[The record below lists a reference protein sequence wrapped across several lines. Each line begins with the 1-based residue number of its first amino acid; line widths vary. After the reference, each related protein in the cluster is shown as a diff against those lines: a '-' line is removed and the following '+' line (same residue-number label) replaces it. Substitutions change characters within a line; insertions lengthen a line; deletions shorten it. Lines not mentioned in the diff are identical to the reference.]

1 MSITLLGF
9 KTMLTEEL
17 GNSLEEDLRQM
28 VISITTQELE
38 KIKQELICSFKDSKS
53 FSLDGTQWSKIIKT
67 FAKIVKELSLGPGA
81 ETNTSAF
88 SSQQESI
95 PKAFR
100 EIVYM
105 YNKTVCSDNQGYS
118 DINNGLSL
126 EESQRSPSQFETN
139 YPTDLSTNVCTDSE
153 CEYFKVGVLRNLSDE
168 ILLNQLQA
176 KPILSIS
183 QQPSFLMK
191 SFENTVILT
200 PDVRPT
206 DRRCVSE
213 NLLQTMGPL
222 WNEYA
227 KEVDEETD
235 IQLDRNLP
243 ILDENDEIFTNLI
256 NTIAKDFNEMK
267 FTSDNEN
274 FKFFEIP
281 VPDEID
287 MKPTYETACQLF
299 NNNSKSV
306 LTNLSQ
312 SFLTDKSKWIL
323 PILKL
328 HTDED
333 ETMFR
338 RTKTLPSSKLDELF
352 IHEVN
357 KYKKR
362 SEKVEN
368 ISVDN
373 FNEKYEKTLVEL
385 KNEEQKFNKL
395 KQKLIICQYKSN
407 EVPSWN
413 TGNDMI
419 VNNDSSD
426 YELLNNCE
434 EKINLLKLNLMNL
447 INTSP
452 VCSIYETGKEMCDH
466 KLNSIRN
473 TIQQRFL
480 VVWNKL
486 KLTENEKQ
494 SCLLKFCW
502 QHMSDTIYMANMNKA
517 LNLLEY
523 AEKYIERREM
533 LLHKLAK
540 IEIEHLIQSK
550 DYSLNDNHLEL
561 KCSDE
566 RYKVDKKF
574 NKLEKLIES
583 TAKQLEKKFNYTLTF
598 NGQIYLKK
606 MVHDRS
612 DLIYLLREKYKSK
625 PGHDSAI

>member
-1 MSITLLGF
+1 MKMSITLLSF

-17 GNSLEEDLRQM
+17 GNSLEEELKQM
-28 VISITTQELE
+28 VILITTQEFE
-38 KIKQELICSFKDSKS
+38 KIKQELICSFEDSKS
-53 FSLDGTQWSKIIKT
+53 FSLDGTQWSKIIQT
-67 FAKIVKELSLGPGA
+67 FAKIVKELFSEPGA

-95 PKAFR
+95 PKTFR

-105 YNKTVCSDNQGYS
+105 YNKTVCSNNQGYS

-126 EESQRSPSQFETN
+126 EESQRSPSQFETK
-139 YPTDLSTNVCTDSE
+139 YSTDLSTNVCTDFE
-153 CEYFKVGVLRNLSDE
+153 CEYLKVGVSHNLSDE

-183 QQPSFLMK
+183 QQPSFLTK

-206 DRRCVSE
+206 DRCCVSE

-227 KEVDEETD
+227 KEVDEETN

-243 ILDENDEIFTNLI
+243 IIDENDEIFTNLI
-256 NTIAKDFNEMK
+256 NTIVKDFNEMK
-267 FTSDNEN
+267 FSSDNEN
-274 FKFFEIP
+274 FKSFDIP
-281 VPDEID
+281 IPDEID

-299 NNNSKSV
+299 NHNSKSV

-312 SFLTDKSKWIL
+312 SFLMDKSKWIL

-357 KYKKR
+357 KYKKQN
-362 SEKVEN
+362 EKVEN
-368 ISVDN
+368 TSVDN
-373 FNEKYEKTLVEL
+373 FNEKYEKILAEL

-407 EVPSWN
+407 EVALWN
-413 TGNDMI
+413 TGNDII

-426 YELLNNCE
+426 YELLNNCK

-447 INTSP
+447 VNTSP
-452 VCSIYETGKEMCDH
+452 VCSIYKTGKEMH
-466 KLNSIRN
+466 NHQLNHVNN
-473 TIQQRFL
+473 TIQQRFFII
-480 VVWNKL
+480 WNKL
-486 KLTENEKQ
+486 KFTESEKQ
-494 SCLLKFCW
+494 DCLLKLCC
-502 QHMSDTIYMANMNKA
+502 QHINDTNYMININNA
-517 LNLLEY
+517 LQLLEY
-523 AEKYIERREM
+523 ATDCIEHREM

-540 IEIEHLIQSK
+540 LEIDYLNQLK
-550 DYSLNDNHLEL
+550 DYNLNDNHLQL
-561 KCSDE
+561 KCSEE
-566 RYKVDKKF
+566 RYKIDKKF

-583 TAKQLEKKFNYTLTF
+583 TAKQLKKKFNYTLTF
-598 NGQIYLKK
+598 N
-606 MVHDRS
+606 S
-612 DLIYLLREKYKSK
+612 PDLTK
-625 PGHDSAI
+625 HDSIGSVSLSFTFNTNA